1 MTMNETLVWCALIFA
16 LAYIGRNMLPSYYEL
31 TNVRRHSLDN
41 MRDNILDLEESVNAI
56 NNAVDDNEQDL
67 MGAIK
72 QLEELQSDVAGHLTR
87 LDDMKEA
94 FEKMKELVDLH
105 ERRLDLHL
113 ERIDLSH
120 DAAADTDHEISEIFK
135 RLEVVER
142 KTAGLAEE
150 MP

>member
-1 MTMNETLVWCALIFA
+1 MDDNFVWCALIFA
-16 LAYIGRNMLPSYYEL
+16 LAYVGRNMLPSYYEL
-31 TNVRRHSLDN
+31 TNFRRHSLDN
-41 MRDNILDLEESVNAI
+41 MRDDISRLEESVNAI
-56 NNAVDDNEQDL
+56 NNAVDDNEQEL

-142 KTAGLAEE
+142 KTAGFAEQ

>member
-1 MTMNETLVWCALIFA
+1 MDDNFVLCALIFA
-16 LAYIGRNMLPSYYEL
+16 LAYVSRNMLPSYYEI
-31 TNVRRHSLDN
+31 TSVRRHSLDN
-41 MRDNILDLEESVNAI
+41 MRDNILDLEKRADAI
-56 NNAVDDNEQDL
+56 NDAVDHNEQDL
-67 MGAIK
+67 MGALKKI
-72 QLEELQSDVAGHLTR
+72 EEMQSDVAGHLTR

-113 ERIDLSH
+113 ERIDTSH
-120 DAAADTDHEISEIFK
+120 DATVDADHEISEIFK

-142 KTAGLAEE
+142 KTAGFAEQ

>member
-1 MTMNETLVWCALIFA
+1 MDDNMVWCALIFA
-16 LAYIGRNMLPSYYEL
+16 LAYVGRNMLPSYYEL
-31 TNVRRHSLDN
+31 TKAKHSRID
-41 MRDNILDLEESVNAI
+41 AI
-56 NNAVDDNEQDL
+56 NDAVDDNEQTML
-67 MGAIK
+67 AMGRR
-72 QLEELQSDVAGHLTR
+72 LEELQSDIAGYLTR

-113 ERIDLSH
+113 ERIDLCH
-120 DAAADTDHEISEIFK
+120 DAAADADHEIIEIFK

-142 KTAGLAEE
+142 KTTGLAEQ

>member
-1 MTMNETLVWCALIFA
+1 MDDNFVWCALIIA
-16 LAYIGRNMLPSYYEL
+16 MAYIFRDTLPSYSEL
-31 TNVRRHSLDN
+31 TEGGSRRL
-41 MRDNILDLEESVNAI
+41 NAI
-56 NNAVDDNEQDL
+56 NDAVDDNEQTML
-67 MGAIK
+67 AMGK
-72 QLEELQSDVAGHLTR
+72 RLEELQSDIAGHLTR

-113 ERIDLSH
+113 ERIDLCH
-120 DAAADTDHEISEIFK
+120 DAAADTDHEIIEIFK

-142 KTAGLAEE
+142 KTTGLAEQ

>member
-1 MTMNETLVWCALIFA
+1 MDDNMVWCALICA
-16 LAYIGRNMLPSYYEL
+16 LAYVGRNMLPSYYEI
-31 TNVRRHSLDN
+31 TSVRRHNLDN
-41 MRDNILDLEESVNAI
+41 MRDDILRLEQSVDAI
-56 NNAVDDNEQDL
+56 NNAVDDNEQEL

-72 QLEELQSDVAGHLTR
+72 QLEELRSDVAGHLTR

-142 KTAGLAEE
+142 KTAGFAER

>member
-1 MTMNETLVWCALIFA
+1 MDDNFVWCALIFA
-16 LAYIGRNMLPSYYEL
+16 LAYVGRNMLPSYYEL
-31 TNVRRHSLDN
+31 TKAKHSRID
-41 MRDNILDLEESVNAI
+41 AI
-56 NNAVDDNEQDL
+56 NDAVDDNEQTML
-67 MGAIK
+67 AMGRR
-72 QLEELQSDVAGHLTR
+72 LEELQSDIAGHLTR
-87 LDDMKEA
+87 LDDMKEL

-142 KTAGLAEE
+142 KTAGFAEQ